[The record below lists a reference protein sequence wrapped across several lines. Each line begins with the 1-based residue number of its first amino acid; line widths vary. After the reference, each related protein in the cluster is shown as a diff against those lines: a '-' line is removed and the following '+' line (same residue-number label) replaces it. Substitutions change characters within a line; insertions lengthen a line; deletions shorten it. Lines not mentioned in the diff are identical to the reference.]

1 LCAIG
6 LLYAL
11 PKQLMK
17 LLSILIIILATQ
29 FSVSGQSA
37 APQKPAAKLSPG
49 ASQINLLI
57 NSADSLGKQNKLRQA
72 FNLLREVETKHPPQT
87 EDQSIALYTRLL
99 KLSTSLKQYQLA
111 GNYTAKLQLILAQ
124 ANSQPVNSS
133 PIYQALIPYFLAT
146 KQTDKAATYIALHNV
161 LNKAKNNTAAL
172 ADNNLWLFK
181 LDSLR
186 GDHIAALAHYRV
198 YAALKDSVQEQ
209 IKRGQIAQL
218 DSQYHTK
225 RKDKQLKDQELNITL
240 LKKQEQLQHKH
251 LQQVRLIQNITI
263 AGAAVLFMLSGVIY
277 NRYRLKQSANKK
289 LEAQQGEINLKN
301 EILEHLAEQ
310 KDLLLEEK
318 EWLIKEIHH
327 RVKNNL
333 QIVIS
338 LLNTQSVYLND
349 EKAHAAIRESQHRM
363 QSIAFIHQK
372 LYQSESRALIEAHI
386 YIAELIEYLGS
397 SFDIG
402 KRICF
407 EKNLIDLELDVSR
420 AVPIGLILNEAITNS
435 IKYAF
440 PNNADGCISVS
451 LCCVEEHSF
460 RLCVSDN
467 GIGLPQD
474 FEIAKCRSL
483 GMNLMR
489 GLCKQIGSSLKLESN
504 NGLSISID
512 FKDEKLLKP
521 NLN

>member
-1 LCAIG
+1 
-6 LLYAL
+6 
-11 PKQLMK
+11 MK
-17 LLSILIIILATQ
+17 LLFTLGIILFVQ
-29 FSVSGQSA
+29 FSVSGQSH
-37 APQKPAAKLSPG
+37 APQKTAEKTSNQ
-49 ASQINLLI
+49 QITNSDTSRFNLLLD
-57 NSADSLGKQNKLRQA
+57 SADQFRSQNKLQKALR
-72 FNLLREVETKHPPQT
+72 LLKEAENGSSSATVNQKIQ
-87 EDQSIALYTRLL
+87 LYTRLL
-99 KLSTSLKQYQLA
+99 NISATLKQYREA
-111 GNYTAKLQLILAQ
+111 DKYADKLQSIPISIDNEATNQYL
-124 ANSQPVNSS
+124 
-133 PIYQALIPYFLAT
+133 IYQTLIPYFLTT
-146 KQTDKAATYIALHNV
+146 KKTDKAAEYITLHNG
-161 LNKAKNNTAAL
+161 LSKSQNNTAGL
-172 ADNNLWLFK
+172 AQDNLWLFK
-181 LDSLR
+181 LDSLS
-186 GDHIAALAHYRV
+186 GDHLAALAHYRV
-198 YAALKDSVQEQ
+198 YAALKDSVFEQ
-209 IKRGQIAQL
+209 IKKGQIAQL
-218 DSQYHTK
+218 NSQYHTEN
-225 RKDKQLKDQELNITL
+225 KDKRLKDQEINITL
-240 LKKQEQLQHKH
+240 LKKQEVLQRQH
-251 LQQVRLIQNITI
+251 LNQVRLIQNITV
-263 AGAAVLFMLSGVIY
+263 ACAAVLFMLSGVIY
-277 NRYRLKQSANKK
+277 SRYRLKQSANQK
-289 LEAQQGEINLKN
+289 LEAQQLEINQKN
-301 EILEHLAEQ
+301 ETLEHLAEQ
-310 KDLLLEEK
+310 KDVLLEEK

-386 YIAELIEYLGS
+386 YIAELIEYLS
-397 SFDIG
+397 NSFDIG

-407 EKNLIDLELDVSR
+407 EKNLVDLELDVSR

-440 PNNADGCISVS
+440 PNDADGCISVS
-451 LCCVEEHSF
+451 LCCVQENSF

-467 GIGLPQD
+467 GIGLPEG

-489 GLCKQIGSSLKLESN
+489 GLSKQIGSSLKLENN

>member
-1 LCAIG
+1 
-6 LLYAL
+6 
-11 PKQLMK
+11 MK
-17 LLSILIIILATQ
+17 LLFTLGIILFIQ
-29 FSVSGQSA
+29 FSVSGQSSI
-37 APQKPAAKLSPG
+37 PQKSAAKS
-49 ASQINLLI
+49 ASQQSVSHDSNRFNLLLD
-57 NSADSLGKQNKLRQA
+57 SADQFRSQNKLQKA
-72 FNLLREVETKHPPQT
+72 FHLLRET
-87 EDQSIALYTRLL
+87 ENGFPSATVSQKIQLYTRLL
-99 KLSTSLKQYQLA
+99 NISATLKQYRVA
-111 GNYTAKLQLILAQ
+111 DKYADKLQSIPTGIDNEAADQ
-124 ANSQPVNSS
+124 YA
-133 PIYQALIPYFLAT
+133 IYQALIPYFLAT
-146 KQTDKAATYIALHNV
+146 KKADKAAGYITLHNG
-161 LNKAKNNTAAL
+161 LSKAQNNTAGL
-172 ADNNLWLFK
+172 AQNNLWLFK
-181 LDSLR
+181 LDSLH
-186 GDHIAALAHYRV
+186 GDHLAALAHYRL
-198 YAALKDSVQEQ
+198 YAALKDSVFEQ
-209 IKRGQIAQL
+209 IKKGQIAQL

-225 RKDKQLKDQELNITL
+225 NKDKRLKDQEINIAL
-240 LKKQEQLQHKH
+240 LKKQEVLQRQH
-251 LQQVRLIQNITI
+251 LNQVRLIQNITI
-263 AGAAVLFMLSGVIY
+263 ACAAVLFMLSGVIY
-277 NRYRLKQSANKK
+277 SRYRLKQSANTK
-289 LEAQQGEINLKN
+289 LESQQLEINQKN
-301 EILEHLAEQ
+301 ETLEHLAEQ
-310 KDLLLEEK
+310 KDVLLEEK

-386 YIAELIEYLGS
+386 YIAELIEYLS
-397 SFDIG
+397 NSFDTG

-407 EKNLIDLELDVSR
+407 EKDLVDLELDVSR

-440 PNNADGCISVS
+440 PNDADGCISVS
-451 LCCVEEHSF
+451 LCCVQENSF

-467 GIGLPQD
+467 GIGLPED

-489 GLCKQIGSSLKLESN
+489 GLSKQIGSSLKLENN

>member
-1 LCAIG
+1 
-6 LLYAL
+6 
-11 PKQLMK
+11 MK
-17 LLSILIIILATQ
+17 LLSTLCIVLFMQ
-29 FSVSGQSA
+29 FSVSGQS
-37 APQKPAAKLSPG
+37 PQKAAAKLLSRQNSSTDS
-49 ASQINLLI
+49 ARFNLLLD
-57 NSADSLGKQNKLRQA
+57 SADKYNRQNKPQQA
-72 FNLLREVETKHPPQT
+72 FNLLRKT
-87 EDQSIALYTRLL
+87 ENGYSFPTADQVIQLYARILNTSTTL
-99 KLSTSLKQYQLA
+99 KKYQA
-111 GNYTAKLQLILAQ
+111 ADKYAAKLQLMAAGVDDGAIDQYA
-124 ANSQPVNSS
+124 
-133 PIYQALIPYFLAT
+133 IYQALIPYFLAT
-146 KQTDKAATYIALHNV
+146 KKADKAAGYITLHNK
-161 LNKAKNNTAAL
+161 LSKAQNNTAAL
-172 ADNNLWLFK
+172 ADNNLWLSK
-181 LDSLR
+181 LDSLS
-186 GDHIAALAHYRV
+186 GDHVAALAHYRV
-198 YAALKDSVQEQ
+198 YAALKDSVLEQ

-225 RKDKQLKDQELNITL
+225 RKDKQLKEQETNIAL
-240 LKKQEQLQHKH
+240 LKKQEVLQHEH
-251 LQQVRLIQNITI
+251 LEQVRLIQNITI

-277 NRYRLKQSANKK
+277 SRYRLKQSANKK
-289 LEAQQGEINLKN
+289 LEAQQDEINRKN
-301 EILEHLAEQ
+301 DALEHLAGQ

-338 LLNTQSVYLND
+338 LLNTQSAYLND

-386 YIAELIEYLGS
+386 YIAELIEYLS
-397 SFDIG
+397 NSFDTG

-407 EKNLIDLELDVSR
+407 EKNLVNLELDVSR

-440 PNNADGCISVS
+440 PDNADGCISVS
-451 LCCVEEHSF
+451 LCCVEENSF

-467 GIGLPQD
+467 GIGLPTD

-489 GLCKQIGSSLKLESN
+489 GLCKQIGSNLQLENN

-512 FKDEKLLKP
+512 FRDEKLLKP